1 MTTYIVLFRG
11 INVGG
16 SKVARMET
24 LRKALQDAGFG
35 GVQTYIQS
43 GNVVLTSSLSEGEI
57 ASTIEKLFLA
67 TFGFASRPTVR
78 SEEAWHRVIEKNP
91 FPDAAEGRQVHA
103 VVLDAAPKDGA
114 IEALR
119 ALASTEQLVLEGSVL
134 FLYTPDGFGRSKV
147 AEQLDR
153 LLNVP
158 WTARNWNTVRT
169 LQEMAAKAG

>member
-1 MTTYIVLFRG
+1 MYIVLFRG

-16 SKVARMET
+16 SKVAKMET
-24 LRKALQDAGFG
+24 LRKVLQEAGFG

-43 GNVVLTSSLSEGEI
+43 GNVVLSLGRDEDG
-57 ASTIEKLFLA
+57 
-67 TFGFASRPTVR
+67 GGVDRSRR
-78 SEEAWHRVIEKNP
+78 CSLRRLGSLRGRRCGRWRRGRRLIEKNP

-119 ALASTEQLVLEGSVL
+119 ALASTEQIELEGGVL
-134 FLYTPDGFGRSKV
+134 YLYTPDGFGRSKV

-153 LLNVP
+153 R
-158 WTARNWNTVRT
+158 A
-169 LQEMAAKAG
+169 QGAANGAELEHGAEAAGDGGEGGG